1 MMAAPTDNL
10 YVTGLP
16 AGSDEGRI
24 REVFSA
30 YGGAVSSV
38 RILPAN
44 ASKTDV
50 AAMVRMETADQAKH
64 LIEHV
69 NGTVPNGLDGV
80 LNIKAANS
88 GGYGGG
94 KGKGGW
100 DSWTPWSMEAQWMF
114 MMQMKGKVGKGKGKG
129 YGGDFKGKG
138 FGKGRGLSDFAA
150 EKKVWVGNLP
160 EAVTFRELQAHFNTI
175 GAAKFALVMK
185 GKGAGTGG
193 VAFATAE
200 EATEAIAKLNG
211 SELMGEKIVVDVWTK
226 KEQEPAV
233 PPEAIA

>member
-44 ASKTDV
+44 ATKTDV
-50 AAMVRMETADQAKH
+50 AAMVRMENADQAKY
-64 LIEHV
+64 LIENV
-69 NGTVPNGLDGV
+69 NGTAPNGMDAV
-80 LNIKAANS
+80 LSIKPANS
-88 GGYGGG
+88 GGYGG

-100 DSWTPWSMEAQWMF
+100 NSWAPWSMEAQWMF

-129 YGGDFKGKG
+129 FGGGPGKG
-138 FGKGRGLSDFAA
+138 FGKGRGLSDFTAD
-150 EKKVWVGNLP
+150 KKVWVGNLP

-211 SELMGEKIVVDVWTK
+211 SELMGAQIVVDVWTK

-233 PPEAIA
+233 PANA